1 MRNLIYIL
9 LFTAASAMAQSK
21 YLLPN
26 EVLVFSFSTAK
37 GKKVV
42 VARDKDYG
50 YIIYR
55 FGTDKKIEMEYPKEK
70 NKSSWKKFTYAHY
83 HRGGGKANA
92 GLEIDNLIFYNAGY
106 KYVIYHDY
114 SAGDDENPEEMK
126 TGIVVEK
133 GDTGKEIT
141 NIRANENTVK
151 GGWYD
156 LRTDGY
162 LKKNEDGLY

>member
-1 MRNLIYIL
+1 MKKLIYIL
-9 LFTAASAMAQSK
+9 LFITVSATAQNK

-26 EVLVFSFSTAK
+26 EVLVFSFSTVK

-70 NKSSWKKFTYAHY
+70 NKSSWDKFSSAYY
-83 HRGGGKANA
+83 FRGGGKANA
-92 GLEIDNLIFYNAGY
+92 GLEIDNLIFENEGY
-106 KYVIYHDY
+106 KYVIYRDY
-114 SAGDDENPEEMK
+114 SAGDDKTPEEMK
-126 TGIVVEK
+126 TGIIVEK
-133 GDTGKEIT
+133 IDSGKELK
-141 NIRANENTVK
+141 NLKANENTIK

-156 LRTDGY
+156 LRIDGR
-162 LKKNEDGLY
+162 LKKNEDGFY